1 MTECPGCGGPLAGD
15 EETCPACGASIEG
28 GGASPAPAEPGAE
41 VVPSVEPQ
49 AENGS
54 GKLCPECGALN
65 PAEARFCV
73 GCRHGFA
80 GRAPFLGAGW
90 LVIPALIAVVL
101 IVAAV
106 AAFSFGFVAPGPKAG
121 TPVNNSSAIS
131 GANGTAHDVIN
142 QTRNVS
148 RQGATEVIAARN
160 GTATMNV
167 TPTRTV
173 DPNST
178 PWNGADGAGIYHTEG
193 GTHYVGI
200 SGEIMQKRREAS
212 ATPTPVSVGF
222 GDGSGHTM
230 GTLSWVGTGNWSPG
244 FIDLPAG
251 DAQVVL
257 LSQGATAFIL
267 ADPSGNHVGFGAFL
281 PPGGTYTVP
290 IQQAGRY
297 VIAFGTANATDSW
310 SATVLLPGSG
320 GGQVAAPPVATPA
333 TQILSFAGTGGGS
346 PGSFNL
352 SPGTVHVALTADQ
365 MTMAY
370 IKDPWGVTLSTTVAG
385 PYAGGSTV
393 AITQAGMYRLEVWGT
408 GTWTATV
415 TWTAP
420 ASAGAAT
427 VATAATIATPPPTF
441 LATGTTPA
449 SIVTTATTGAP
460 IVVTT
465 VPATPEP
472 NYTLTITD
480 LDLTNEWVSIRNT
493 GAASVD
499 LQGCTLSD
507 SGPNYAYSFPSFVLV
522 AGATVTVH
530 TGHGTNTAAEL
541 YWGQGSEIWN
551 NSGDT
556 ATLKRPDDSVISS
569 LTKP

>member
-28 GGASPAPAEPGAE
+28 GGTAPAPAPAPAESGAE

-131 GANGTAHDVIN
+131 GANGTAHDVVN

-148 RQGATEVIAARN
+148 RQDATEVIAARN

-222 GDGSGHTM
+222 GDGSGHATAP
-230 GTLSWVGTGNWSPG
+230 LSWVGTGNWSPG
-244 FIDLPAG
+244 FVDLPAG

-320 GGQVAAPPVATPA
+320 GGQAAAPPVATPA

-393 AITQAGMYRLEVWGT
+393 AITQAGTYRLEVWGT
-408 GTWTATV
+408 GTWSATV

-420 ASAGAAT
+420 TAT
-427 VATAATIATPPPTF
+427 TAATIATPPPT
-441 LATGTTPA
+441 LIAMNTTPPITPTPTTVATTVA
-449 SIVTTATTGAP
+449 SGLPSFSGTGPTTTAPFSLNAVPARFRYTHAGTGHFSLNLSSTEGQFISQLENFTGPLAGEQ
-460 IVVTT
+460 VVTIEKAGDYVLRVEADPGADWT
-465 VPATPEP
+465 VA
-472 NYTLTITD
+472 
-480 LDLTNEWVSIRNT
+480 VS
-493 GAASVD
+493 
-499 LQGCTLSD
+499 
-507 SGPNYAYSFPSFVLV
+507 
-522 AGATVTVH
+522 
-530 TGHGTNTAAEL
+530 
-541 YWGQGSEIWN
+541 
-551 NSGDT
+551 
-556 ATLKRPDDSVISS
+556 
-569 LTKP
+569 

>member
-28 GGASPAPAEPGAE
+28 GGTAPAPAPAEPGAE

-106 AAFSFGFVAPGPKAG
+106 AAFSFGFVAPGPKAS

-148 RQGATEVIAARN
+148 RQDATEVIAARN

-222 GDGSGHTM
+222 GDGSGHAT
-230 GTLSWVGTGNWSPG
+230 GPLSWVGTGNWSPG
-244 FIDLPAG
+244 FIDLPTG

-320 GGQVAAPPVATPA
+320 GGQAAAPPVATPA

-370 IKDPWGVTLSTTVAG
+370 IKDPWGVTISTTVAG

-393 AITQAGMYRLEVWGT
+393 AITQAGTYRLEVWGT
-408 GTWTATV
+408 GTWSATV
-415 TWTAP
+415 TWTAAT

-427 VATAATIATPPPTF
+427 VATAATTANALPIMSIPGASGTAAGTDSKAPPIISISTTMPATIATTAAPGQYHFAGTGPSATEPF
-441 LATGTTPA
+441 YLNAVLARFQYTHTGTGHFA
-449 SIVTTATTGAP
+449 IILYSKEGQYI
-460 IVVTT
+460 
-465 VPATPEP
+465 
-472 NYTLTITD
+472 D
-480 LDLTNEWVSIRNT
+480 LIENFVGPLAGEQVVSIEKAGDYVLNIEADP
-493 GAASVD
+493 GA
-499 LQGCTLSD
+499 GWT
-507 SGPNYAYSFPSFVLV
+507 V
-522 AGATVTVH
+522 AV
-530 TGHGTNTAAEL
+530 
-541 YWGQGSEIWN
+541 S
-551 NSGDT
+551 
-556 ATLKRPDDSVISS
+556 
-569 LTKP
+569 